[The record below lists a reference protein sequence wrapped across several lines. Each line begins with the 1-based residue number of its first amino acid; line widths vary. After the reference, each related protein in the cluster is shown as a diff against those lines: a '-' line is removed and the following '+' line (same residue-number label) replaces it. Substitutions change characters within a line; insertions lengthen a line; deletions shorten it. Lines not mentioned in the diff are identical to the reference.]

1 MGREFELRLEVVL
14 PATPE
19 EVWTLV
25 ATPEGQA
32 AWFMPGEEIGPDGA
46 EVWDPP
52 KRLVFRTPSA
62 DDGSFHAFEYLIEGQ
77 EDGTAL
83 TFVHSGVTGAGWSEE
98 YEEITTIGWAFYL
111 HTMRE
116 YLTHFR
122 GRPNVYVEADGPE
135 SSARQQAW
143 DQLLATLG
151 ASAVGDEVSLD
162 VPGLPRQQ
170 GVVDIINDNFVG
182 FRTEDSLVR
191 FHGRMR
197 LGMSIAVSQHAYSPI
212 DAEAYTAAWKAWLDA
227 QFEGS

>member
-1 MGREFELRLEVVL
+1 MGREFELRLEIVL
-14 PATPE
+14 PASPE
-19 EVWTLV
+19 DVWTLV
-25 ATPEGQA
+25 ATPEGQG

-52 KRLVFRTPSA
+52 KRLALRLPA
-62 DDGSFHAFEYLIEGQ
+62 AEDGSFHAFEYVIEGHGS
-77 EDGTAL
+77 GTAL
-83 TFVHSGVTGAGWSEE
+83 EFVHSGVTGQGWSEE

-116 YLTHFR
+116 YLTHFP
-122 GRPNVYVEADGPE
+122 GRPNTYVEADGPA
-135 SSARQQAW
+135 SSAKQQAW

-151 ASAVGDEVSLD
+151 VSAVGDEVRLD
-162 VPGLPRQQ
+162 VPGLPPQE

-182 FRTEDSLVR
+182 FRMADSLVR

-197 LGMSIAVSQHAYSPI
+197 LGMPIAVSHHAYTSI
-212 DAEAYTAAWKAWLDA
+212 DADSCARAWKAWLGT